1 MTTQIITLVF
11 ILSIVYALLIYKLI
25 KVNQLKKP
33 ILSVTSVFLVFVLVH
48 FVFHNNM
55 GFPINNNLPNTF
67 ELLHFHKAKNKIIM
81 LITSVDQNQ
90 PRLHSLDYDIKLE
103 ELLIEALD
111 NQRAGKRLL
120 GTTQKNRLD
129 GVPSITFREIKR
141 NLPMK

>member
-1 MTTQIITLVF
+1 MTTQIIILVF
-11 ILSIVYALLIYKLI
+11 ILSIVYALFIYKLI

-48 FVFHNNM
+48 FVFRNNM

-81 LITSVDQNQ
+81 LITSVNQNQ

-103 ELLIEALD
+103 ELLMEALD

>member
-11 ILSIVYALLIYKLI
+11 ILSIVYALFIYKLI